1 MKRKTGF
8 YLFLF
13 MCMVGLGIAAFF
25 INNDEVKT
33 KNDQANTSK
42 VDVSSYIVSS
52 FELVSSK
59 PESSKQISSE
69 AQSSQTQNEQVSQI
83 EQSVVQTA
91 AVADYFVYP
100 LTGEIIKDY
109 SDKQLLY
116 SKTYDDWRVHKG
128 VDIKGSFGENIHA
141 AGDGMVKEV
150 YYDELYGN
158 TMVIDHGNG
167 ILIYYCGLDKMDFKA
182 GQSVLANQTIATLG
196 ELPFENLEGVHLHL
210 EVKKDG
216 ENINPMDIIS

>member
-8 YLFLF
+8 YVFLF

-25 INNDEVKT
+25 INNDEVRT

-42 VDVSSYIVSS
+42 VGISSYNISSYEIVSS
-52 FELVSSK
+52 NLT
-59 PESSKQISSE
+59 SSKQTSSRSE
-69 AQSSQTQNEQVSQI
+69 SMQNKSEQVAS
-83 EQSVVQTA
+83 ESESVVQTA
-91 AVADYFVYP
+91 TVADYFVYP

-109 SDKQLLY
+109 SDSELLY
-116 SKTYDDWRVHKG
+116 SKTYNDWRVHKG
-128 VDIKGSFGENIHA
+128 IDIKGSFGENIHA
-141 AGDGMVKEV
+141 AGDGVVKEV

-158 TMVIDHGNG
+158 TMVIDHGND
-167 ILIYYCGLDKMDFKA
+167 ILIYYCGLDQMDFES
-182 GQSVLANQTIATLG
+182 GQSVNANQTIATLG

-210 EVKKDG
+210 EVKKGG